1 MKFKVFIFVLFA
13 SFIAEAGVCIQINS
27 ENDTLMPN
35 EQNAAKFI
43 AEKEFQSEGAVID
56 GTCTET
62 YTLTHLLLG
71 SSIIVVMEKGGNRQ
85 SVVIEGKD
93 ELAKAYNQLARY
105 FLKGISANY
114 KNTTTENVI
123 GTQAEPP
130 RKIGSELNFI
140 MMLGYGIQPTPD
152 IGGGINWTLGLR
164 YDLRYM
170 FLDFEFGCGL
180 WDAHG
185 PDYLELNLVG
195 FKGAYYF
202 SEKDPASWYI
212 GAGIR
217 AGFYFLDND
226 DYDYDEDTAF
236 SGSGVISIGHEWLRN
251 SSKRF
256 MVQFDAK
263 FPFHSMKLENE
274 TYNGGQTIRE
284 TKRFYFPTLSINL
297 GVGL

>member
-1 MKFKVFIFVLFA
+1 MKTILFILIFFGF
-13 SFIAEAGVCIQINS
+13 SFIHAGVCIQINS

-35 EQNAAKFI
+35 EQNAAKFM
-43 AEKEFQSEGAVID
+43 AEKEFQNEGAVID

-71 SSIIVVMEKGGNRQ
+71 SSIIVVMEKGDKRH
-85 SVVIEGKD
+85 SVVVEGKD
-93 ELAKAYNQLARY
+93 ELAKAYNQLARF
-105 FLKGISANY
+105 FLKGITANY
-114 KNTTTENVI
+114 KNTTTENVV
-123 GTQAEPP
+123 GTQAEVPT
-130 RKIGSELNFI
+130 KISSELNFM

-164 YDLRYM
+164 YDIRYM
-170 FLDFEFGCGL
+170 FLDFEFASGL

-185 PDYLELNLVG
+185 PEYLELNLVG

-217 AGFYFLDND
+217 AGFYFLDVD
-226 DYDYDEDTAF
+226 DSSDITEF
-236 SGSGVISIGHEWLRN
+236 SGSGIISIGHEWLRN
-251 SSKRF
+251 TSKRL
-256 MVQFDAK
+256 MIQFDAK
-263 FPFHSMKLENE
+263 FPFHTMKTESYE
-274 TYNGGQTIRE
+274 YDGTTREKE
-284 TKRFYFPTLSINL
+284 TKRYYFPTISINI